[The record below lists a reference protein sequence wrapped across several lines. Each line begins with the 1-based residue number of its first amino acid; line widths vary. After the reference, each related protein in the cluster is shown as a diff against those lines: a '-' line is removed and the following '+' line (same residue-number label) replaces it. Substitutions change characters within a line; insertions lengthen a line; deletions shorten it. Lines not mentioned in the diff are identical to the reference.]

1 MYPAL
6 ECGIKNVL
14 MGSMLIIIDTMEFK
28 YMFKK
33 WLEMI
38 MIYTLNYPSLFVP
51 GLSDWVFKMCNCFWS
66 IEVSSFRK

>member
-28 YMFKK
+28 YMLKK
-33 WLEMI
+33 LLEMI

-51 GLSDWVFKMCNCFWS
+51 GLSKMCNCFWS